1 MNKVWQIAVREF
13 VATVFTKGFIIGLLI
28 FPTIGALMVVFG
40 PRLFGNR
47 NLTVEGRDRRRRSD
61 GRRAAASCATR

>member
-28 FPTIGALMVVFG
+28 FPTIAALMVVFG
-40 PRLFGNR
+40 PRFSVIAISR
-47 NLTVEGRDRRRRSD
+47 SRGRSPSSIRRVSCYRVFARR
-61 GRRAAASCATR
+61 